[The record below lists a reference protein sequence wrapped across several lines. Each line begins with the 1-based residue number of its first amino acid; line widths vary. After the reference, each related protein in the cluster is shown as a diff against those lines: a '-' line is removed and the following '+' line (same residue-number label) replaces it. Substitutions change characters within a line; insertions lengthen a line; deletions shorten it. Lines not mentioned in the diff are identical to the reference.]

1 MKQLMKQVKGA
12 HMSMTKEIESAHAEL
27 DVVKSYLAKLNKIE
41 LLTKDQEAEICKA
54 IEVGED
60 RILKVCVKS
69 PLILKQ
75 VLSFRH
81 VLIENPTMVIGMVRK
96 LDEESS
102 EEEVNAT
109 FKRMFSLFEAI
120 DTYLD
125 KPTKTLEKKIVT
137 ELQELTFNTKTIT
150 SFLQPFKDLVYR
162 AKDLRK
168 KSDFNLKFLQLKN
181 QSAFMNLTATLAE
194 NVDGDQISLKEEG
207 LRLLASNLG
216 YPVKDIKST
225 IESQIAIIKELVA
238 NKVFLEK
245 DYKKIDSTNGVLF
258 KAEQT
263 AILAKNKLIEGNLRL
278 VVSRAKKFTNRG
290 LEFEDLIQEGNIGLM
305 KAVDKFEYR
314 KGYKFSTYATWW
326 IDQVLGRSIAD
337 QSRMIR
343 LPVHMVET
351 VNAVNKAR
359 AKLIQVQGKE
369 PSVEDLVKQTKLEED
384 KVRKALSI
392 AKDPISFETEV
403 SGDQDSPES
412 STLEDFIA
420 DSSQASPYQSVVR
433 QALMEGIRKLL
444 SQLPPRDEKI
454 IRLRFGIGEPL
465 NEDHTLE
472 EIGNKFPNTKTGE
485 PLTRERIR
493 QIEEKCKDKLKKM
506 SKGEIFRLLFLSE
519 DV

>member
-1 MKQLMKQVKGA
+1 
-12 HMSMTKEIESAHAEL
+12 MSVNETLESHSAEL
-27 DVVKSYLAKLNKIE
+27 DVVKSYLAKLNKLE
-41 LLTKDQEAEICKA
+41 LLTKEQEAEICKA
-54 IEVGED
+54 IEIGED
-60 RILKVCVKS
+60 KILKVCVRS
-69 PLILKQ
+69 PIILKQ
-75 VLSFRH
+75 ILSFRNT
-81 VLIENPTMVIGMVRK
+81 LIDNPSMVIGMVRK
-96 LDEESS
+96 LDEDSS
-102 EEEVNAT
+102 EDEVNTT
-109 FKRMFSLFEAI
+109 FKRMFVLFEAI

-125 KPTKTLEKKIVT
+125 KPTKALEKKVVS

-150 SFLQPFKDLVYR
+150 SFLQPFKDLVQR
-162 AKDLRK
+162 TKELRK
-168 KSDFNLKFLQLKN
+168 KSEFNLKFLQLKN
-181 QSAFMNLTATLAE
+181 QKAFMNLTASLAE
-194 NVDGDQISLKEEG
+194 NVSGDQIQLKEDG
-207 LRLLASNLG
+207 IKLIASELG
-216 YPVKDIKST
+216 YSSKDIKST
-225 IESQIAIIKELVA
+225 IESQIGIIKELVL

-245 DYKKIDSTNGVLF
+245 DYKKLEATNNVLF

-351 VNAVNKAR
+351 VNAVNR
-359 AKLIQVQGKE
+359 VRSKLIQVKGEE
-369 PSVEDLVKQTKLEED
+369 PTVEELVKHTKLDED

-403 SGDQDSPES
+403 SGEHDSPEN

-420 DSSQASPYQSVVR
+420 DPAQATAYQNVVR

-444 SQLPPRDEKI
+444 SRLPPRDEKI

-472 EIGNKFPNTKTGE
+472 QIGQNFS
-485 PLTRERIR
+485 LTRERIR
-493 QIEEKCKDKLKKM
+493 QIEEKSKEKLKKM
-506 SKGEIFRLLFLSE
+506 SKGEIFKLLFLSE
-519 DV
+519 DL

>member
-1 MKQLMKQVKGA
+1 
-12 HMSMTKEIESAHAEL
+12 MSLTKEMESAHAEL
-27 DVVKSYLAKLNKIE
+27 DVVKSYLLKLNRLE
-41 LLTKDQEAEICKA
+41 LLTKEQEAEICKA

-60 RILKVCVKS
+60 RILKVCVRS

-75 VLSFRH
+75 ILSFRNI
-81 VLIENPTMVIGMVRK
+81 LIENPTMVVGMVRK

-102 EEEVNAT
+102 EEEVNAV
-109 FKRMFSLFEAI
+109 FKRMFSLFETI

-125 KPTKTLEKKIVT
+125 KPTKTLEKNIVN

-150 SFLQPFKDLVYR
+150 SFLQPFKDLVHKV
-162 AKDLRK
+162 KDLRK
-168 KSDFNLKFLQLKN
+168 KSELNLKILK
-181 QSAFMNLTATLAE
+181 LE
-194 NVDGDQISLKEEG
+194 NIKQFAKLLISLTDNIKGTELILNEEAIRNLATSIGFSVKETKE
-207 LRLLASNLG
+207 
-216 YPVKDIKST
+216 I
-225 IESQIAIIKELVA
+225 IESQKSLMRELALNSV
-238 NKVFLEK
+238 LSQK
-245 DYKKIDSTNGVLF
+245 DYKKFEATNSVLF

-263 AILAKNKLIEGNLRL
+263 TILAKNKLIEGNLRL
-278 VVSRAKKFTNRG
+278 VVSRAKRFTNRG
-290 LEFEDLIQEGNIGLM
+290 MEFEDLIQEGNIGLM

-326 IDQVLGRSIAD
+326 IDQVLGRSLAD

-359 AKLIQVQGKE
+359 ARLIQVLGKDPTVDE
-369 PSVEDLVKQTKLEED
+369 LVKATKLEED
-384 KVRKALSI
+384 KVRKALAI
-392 AKDPISFETEV
+392 AKDPISLETEI
-403 SGDQDSPES
+403 SGEHDSAEN

-420 DSSQASPYQSVVR
+420 DPSETSAYKNVVR

-444 SQLPPRDEKI
+444 SRLPPRDEKI

-472 EIGNKFPNTKTGE
+472 EIGNKFQNTKTGQ

-493 QIEEKCKDKLKKM
+493 QIEEECKDKLKKM
-506 SKGEIFRLLFLSE
+506 SKGEIFKLLFLSE
-519 DV
+519 DL

>member
-1 MKQLMKQVKGA
+1 MSVKD
-12 HMSMTKEIESAHAEL
+12 TLESYSAEL
-27 DVVKSYLAKLNKIE
+27 DVVKSYLAKLNRLE

-60 RILKVCVKS
+60 KILKVCVRS

-75 VLSFRH
+75 ILSYRNI
-81 VLIENPTMVIGMVRK
+81 LIENPSMVVGMVRK

-102 EEEVNAT
+102 DEEINET
-109 FKRMFSLFEAI
+109 FKRMFTLFEAI
-120 DTYLD
+120 DTFLD
-125 KPTKTLEKKIVT
+125 KPTKVLEKKIVS

-150 SFLQPFKDLVYR
+150 AFLQPFKDLVQK

-168 KSDFNLKFLQLKN
+168 KSDLNLKELRL
-181 QSAFMNLTATLAE
+181 E
-194 NVDGDQISLKEEG
+194 NHKHFAKLLISLTDKLEGNEPILNEE
-207 LRLLASNLG
+207 AVSNLAHSLG
-216 YPVKDIKST
+216 FSVKET
-225 IESQIAIIKELVA
+225 RAMIEAQKTLMRELAINSVL
-238 NKVFLEK
+238 LEK
-245 DYKKIDSTNGVLF
+245 DYKKLETTNSVLF

-359 AKLIQVQGKE
+359 ARLIQVLGKE
-369 PSVEDLVKQTKLEED
+369 PSVEDLIKATKLEED

-403 SGDQDSPES
+403 SGDQDSPEG

-420 DSSQASPYQSVVR
+420 DTSETSAYKNVVR

-444 SQLPPRDEKI
+444 SRLPPRDEKI

-465 NEDHTLE
+465 NEDYTLE

-493 QIEEKCKDKLKKM
+493 QIEEKCKAKLKKM
-506 SKGEIFRLLFLSE
+506 SKGEIFKLLFLSE
-519 DV
+519 DL

>member
-1 MKQLMKQVKGA
+1 
-12 HMSMTKEIESAHAEL
+12 MSVTKEMESYSAEL
-27 DVVKSYLAKLNKIE
+27 DVVKSYLAKLNRIE
-41 LLTKDQEAEICKA
+41 LLTKEQEAEICKA

-60 RILKVCVKS
+60 KILKVCVRS
-69 PLILKQ
+69 PLILRQ
-75 VLSFRH
+75 ILSYRNT
-81 VLIENPTMVIGMVRK
+81 LIDNPTMVVSMVRK

-102 EEEVNAT
+102 EEEVNST
-109 FKRMFSLFEAI
+109 FKRIFVLFEAI

-125 KPTKTLEKKIVT
+125 KPTKTLEKQIVS

-150 SFLQPFKDLVYR
+150 AFLQPFKDLVS
-162 AKDLRK
+162 KTKELRK
-168 KSDFNLKFLQLKN
+168 KSDFNLKFLKL
-181 QSAFMNLTATLAE
+181 E
-194 NVDGDQISLKEEG
+194 NPKQFAKVLISLTDSIKGEE
-207 LRLLASNLG
+207 LLLNEEAVAALASSVNSS
-216 YPVKDIKST
+216 VKEVRAT
-225 IESQIAIIKELVA
+225 IDSQKAIMRELAQNSV
-238 NKVFLEK
+238 LQEK
-245 DYKKIDSTNGVLF
+245 DYKKLESTNSVLF

-359 AKLIQVQGKE
+359 NKLIQVEGRE
-369 PSVEDLVKQTKLEED
+369 PTVEELVKATKLEED
-384 KVRKALSI
+384 KVKKALAV

-403 SGDQDSPES
+403 SGDQDSPEG

-420 DSSQASPYQSVVR
+420 DTSDASPYKNVVR

-444 SQLPPRDEKI
+444 SRLPPRDEKI

-472 EIGNKFPNTKTGE
+472 EIGAKFPNSKTGE

-493 QIEEKCKDKLKKM
+493 QIEEKAKDKLKKM
-506 SKGEIFRLLFLSE
+506 SKGEIFKLLFLSE
-519 DV
+519 DL